1 MPKAES
7 STMADTWFA
16 VLEERRRL
24 ACEIH
29 DTLAQAFAGILLHL
43 ESVPET
49 GAAGGQ
55 SVSDSVERL
64 ARVKHLAKCGLEDSR
79 RMLLG
84 LRPKSLDG
92 ISLAGALKVLAH
104 CSAREWRI
112 VCKFRFIG
120 QATGLP
126 PDVQD
131 EFCRIAQEALCNV
144 RKHSR
149 ATSVSIILNCK
160 PNIVALTIEDNGQGF
175 VDKRPKTASEGFGL
189 SSMRDRAIRIGGSM
203 EISSAARRGT
213 KVRVRVLLPT
223 RSVLTD
229 TCENQGSNLLF
240 SSSAVASLSPQRQC
254 LRLGRY
260 GLHFRQPHG
269 VLTFD

>member
-1 MPKAES
+1 MMQFQEDIFNDRQLAMPTAEN
-7 STMADTWFA
+7 STMADTWLA

-49 GAAGGQ
+49 VAAGGQ
-55 SVSDSVERL
+55 SGSDPAKRL
-64 ARVKHLAKCGLEDSR
+64 ALAKYLAKSGLEDSR

-92 ISLAGALKVLAH
+92 VSLAGALKVLAQH
-104 CSAREWRI
+104 CSSEWRI

-120 QATGLP
+120 PETDLS

-131 EFCRIAQEALCNV
+131 EFYRIAQEALCNV

-149 ATSVSIILNCK
+149 ATSVSILLSCK
-160 PNIVALTIEDNGQGF
+160 PNLVALTIKDNGQGF

-189 SSMRDRAIRIGGSM
+189 SSMRERAIRIGGSM
-203 EISSAARRGT
+203 DISSAPRRGT
-213 KVRVRVLLPT
+213 EVRVRVLLPGT
-223 RSVLTD
+223 
-229 TCENQGSNLLF
+229 
-240 SSSAVASLSPQRQC
+240 ASKS
-254 LRLGRY
+254 
-260 GLHFRQPHG
+260 
-269 VLTFD
+269 